1 MDGQDV
7 SVLLYGPERYAGISR
22 NLRWGI
28 LDGLD
33 LPDLCLRI
41 FLGRPSLILP
51 KQDVRR
57 WVTIFD
63 LTLTDGFRGGDNFV
77 PGRRILCG
85 RR

>member
-1 MDGQDV
+1 MDGNDV
-7 SVLLYGPERYAGISR
+7 SVFLYGPERYSGTFR
-22 NLRWGI
+22 NLHCGI

-63 LTLTDGFRGGDNFV
+63 LTLTDGFRGCDNSV